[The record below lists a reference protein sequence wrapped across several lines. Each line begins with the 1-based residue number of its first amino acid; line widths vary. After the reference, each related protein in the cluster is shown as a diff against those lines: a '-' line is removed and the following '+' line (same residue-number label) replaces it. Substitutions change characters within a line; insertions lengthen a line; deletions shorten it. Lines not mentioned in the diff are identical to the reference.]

1 MPKRSAKHHPKTA
14 RQNQIRHQ
22 EEVESRAQAN
32 LAEVRTET
40 ATVMDQSQAVT
51 PRPKFWSVVGGLTK
65 YTLRASLKN
74 KAGLFFSFVFP
85 LVFVAVFGLLGSDG
99 NRIKIGLPTDGSLQS
114 AIGENRV
121 IEALTTLAN
130 QSDSP
135 LELVKESQSE
145 LEKRL
150 SQDKLAGIVLPV
162 DQSITQIKLLTS
174 NSSPQG
180 KAQATSLVNGLM
192 SQLNLA
198 TFATGPLPFQVE
210 TAEISGKEFRY
221 IDFALPGQIGF
232 SLLSLATFGVAFGM
246 ITLRET
252 LVLKRIFAT
261 TVRPIQ
267 FVLALVLS
275 RSFQAVLQAAAIIVI
290 GVLAFDFTLQGG
302 WIGGLSMLAL
312 SFLGILTFVGFGI
325 LISNLAKDENTLPIA
340 LNIFNLPQFL
350 LSGVFFPIDDMPA
363 TVRLIG
369 NNLPLSYLNI
379 ALRKVSI
386 EGLSL
391 FEVWPYILGLLG
403 WAIISYLLAAKTFK
417 TE

>member
-1 MPKRSAKHHPKTA
+1 
-14 RQNQIRHQ
+14 
-22 EEVESRAQAN
+22 
-32 LAEVRTET
+32 
-40 ATVMDQSQAVT
+40 
-51 PRPKFWSVVGGLTK
+51 
-65 YTLRASLKN
+65 
-74 KAGLFFSFVFP
+74 
-85 LVFVAVFGLLGSDG
+85 
-99 NRIKIGLPTDGSLQS
+99 
-114 AIGENRV
+114 
-121 IEALTTLAN
+121 
-130 QSDSP
+130 
-135 LELVKESQSE
+135 
-145 LEKRL
+145 
-150 SQDKLAGIVLPV
+150 
-162 DQSITQIKLLTS
+162 
-174 NSSPQG
+174 
-180 KAQATSLVNGLM
+180 
-192 SQLNLA
+192 
-198 TFATGPLPFQVE
+198 
-210 TAEISGKEFRY
+210 KEFRY

-290 GVLAFDFTLQGG
+290 GVLAFDFTLQDG
-302 WIGGLSMLAL
+302 WMSGLSMLVL

-386 EGLSL
+386 EGLGL
-391 FEVWPYILGLLG
+391 FEVWPYILGMLG
-403 WAIISYLLAAKTFK
+403 WAIFSYLIAAKTFK